1 MLILEKLGSRYGLVY
16 KFVYKQLW
24 EFQVNNLAH
33 WFLHRFILCSFPFFH
48 FIIFFFEQ
56 KQDGSGSLFQ
66 RQKIIYYLY
75 NSKIIS
81 AELIEIQ

>member
-33 WFLHRFILCSFPFFH
+33 WFLIGLFYVAFLFFILFYFFVQRLSFSKTENNTLSIYN
-48 FIIFFFEQ
+48 II
-56 KQDGSGSLFQ
+56 
-66 RQKIIYYLY
+66 
-75 NSKIIS
+75 IIS